1 MLYYYLRDK
10 LSAYVLQYEKGW
22 LIKFTFER
30 SRRSPLLASSYR
42 SAYTLSLSNYELI
55 YELH

>member
-10 LSAYVLQYEKGW
+10 FSAYLIQYEKVW
-22 LIKFTFER
+22 LTKFTFER

-55 YELH
+55 CELH